1 MHIPNTKM
9 WMIRS
14 GRNGTVIH
22 RFLNE
27 CAAYLGWGVVGPVH
41 PTDSNAS
48 IRRRLDESY
57 PYEKPGALPNIVG
70 MLRRFSCEVRIG
82 ETFVT
87 YDPVR
92 RLYHIGVVKSDAEC
106 QVVPRVDLATGMEFE
121 VPGYVR
127 DVNWLSATSRDA
139 LTRSTQNALN
149 PQLTHYRISAVA
161 SAELRRL
168 RP

>member
-82 ETFVT
+82 DAVVT
-87 YDPVR
+87 YDPQR
-92 RLYHIGVVKSDAEC
+92 RQYHIGIVKSD
-106 QVVPRVDLATGMEFE
+106 VKHRIVTWVDLATRDDFDDL
-121 VPGYVR
+121 GYVR
-127 DVNWLSATSRDA
+127 KVDWVSTISRDS
-139 LTRSTQNALN
+139 LSSTARKGLN
-149 PQLTHYRISAVA
+149 PQLSHYRISAKA
-161 SAELRRL
+161 SEEIRRL
-168 RP
+168 CA